1 MVLQHAQ
8 VAVRRQGVIT
18 VVMQR
23 VHLNDLSGYLL
34 KTGKAGTLL
43 DLAAIAEEDEEI
55 EIGRGKVHRRRAGEA
70 LHPSPSMAL
79 TTIGR
84 FVSLGCWWIA
94 STIICYPPKKTLL
107 EADAG
112 VLEAAYQKRFGGSRP
127 SRTHCN
133 T

>member
-34 KTGKAGTLL
+34 ETGKAGTLL

-55 EIGRGKVHRRRAGEA
+55 EIGRGKVHRRRAGET
-70 LHPSPSMAL
+70 LHP
-79 TTIGR
+79 TTLNFSAMRGG
-84 FVSLGCWWIA
+84 L
-94 STIICYPPKKTLL
+94 KKPGT
-107 EADAG
+107 
-112 VLEAAYQKRFGGSRP
+112 
-127 SRTHCN
+127 
-133 T
+133 